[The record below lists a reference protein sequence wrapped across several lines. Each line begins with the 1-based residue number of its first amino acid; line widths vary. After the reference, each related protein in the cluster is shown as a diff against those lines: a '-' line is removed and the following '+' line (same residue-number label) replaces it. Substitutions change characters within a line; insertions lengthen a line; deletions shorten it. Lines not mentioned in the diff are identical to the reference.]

1 MEGEDSDRKSAP
13 DSSKQRGLLNEEA
26 DVLIEPTR
34 TGVGA
39 GSARYLALA
48 EQALISGSNFL
59 LYIYAARMLPKE
71 QWGALSFALASLQV
85 LQGFQRAFV
94 TVPMMTSGD
103 KQGVF
108 RRSLSFWSQ
117 MQGWVTGITLV
128 LIISIYLDAYYLL
141 EPWVSS
147 SLLLVAGLL
156 APWYYMEYARRVVI
170 MSYSMY
176 RLLLM
181 AIAYA
186 LIFLI
191 AGAGAYSIGY

>member
-39 GSARYLALA
+39 GSARYIALA

-94 TVPMMTSGD
+94 TIPLMTSGE
-103 KQGVF
+103 QHG
-108 RRSLSFWSQ
+108 SFAGTLGFWNQ
-117 MQGWVTGITLV
+117 IQGWVTGMTLI
-128 LIISIYLDAYYLL
+128 LILFIYVAAHFAMDD
-141 EPWVSS
+141 WVSDS
-147 SLLLVAGLL
+147 MLL
-156 APWYYMEYARRVVI
+156 AAI
-170 MSYSMY
+170 
-176 RLLLM
+176 LL
-181 AIAYA
+181 IPV
-186 LIFLI
+186 
-191 AGAGAYSIGY
+191 